1 MLFRSGFVGHALTQ
15 MGEQKGMEYLRKL
28 AGQGIINVDA
38 SARQVLDQ
46 VIAGEY
52 PIALQMFNHHSVI
65 SQGKGAPVD
74 WVRFE
79 PAMVVLAV
87 FQLTAKGQ
95 SPNAA
100 RLLLDFFTSEEG
112 QKHFREADYM
122 PVDAAVPPR
131 EPSLKPEIGGFKAVY
146 YTPEQVDDG
155 SPKWTEV
162 YKQLDRKSTRLNS
175 SH

>member
-1 MLFRSGFVGHALTQ
+1 MAWSSRASASSAVGFVGHALTQ

-162 YKQLDRKSTRLNS
+162 YKQLFR
-175 SH
+175 